1 MFQEEKKLLSL
12 GITGPEGH
20 VLSHPEEVHTSLKL
34 TYHVTLKSSGDR
46 L

>member
-20 VLSHPEEVHTSLKL
+20 VLSHPEEVHTSLEL
-34 TYHVTLKSSGDR
+34 TFYF
-46 L
+46 